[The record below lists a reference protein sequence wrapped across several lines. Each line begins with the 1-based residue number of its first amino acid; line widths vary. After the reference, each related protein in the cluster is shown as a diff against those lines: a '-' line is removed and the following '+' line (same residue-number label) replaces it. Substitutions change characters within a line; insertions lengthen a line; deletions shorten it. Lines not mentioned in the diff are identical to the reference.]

1 MSPID
6 DRSKSLGVEGQFST
20 HCRALVA
27 EKPPETNSQS
37 SVNTKWPFPAVTYL
51 THLPRHIWWGHPQPP
66 SCCGF
71 SFRGP
76 QLHICEALDFSGIF
90 CQSKNWL
97 GERYVPEAL
106 CLVYGSLGTGGPP
119 PHPALRLGSPRP
131 VDGGQGPTGEERGL
145 QRGKQDVDRRSSL
158 GCMALCQN
166 TQLGAGCA
174 TRSREAETCAQI
186 WAVDSKTCTAVT
198 GRGHQGVGLARGAA
212 LPAHLPTWERPSA
225 CHPSPSK
232 V

>member
-1 MSPID
+1 M
-6 DRSKSLGVEGQFST
+6 
-20 HCRALVA
+20 A

-37 SVNTKWPFPAVTYL
+37 LVNTERPFPADSHL

-97 GERYVPEAL
+97 GNHCVPEAL
-106 CLVYGSLGTGGPP
+106 CLVHGSVGDRRTP
-119 PHPALRLGSPRP
+119 PHPALLLGSPRP

-145 QRGKQDVDRRSSL
+145 QRGKQDVDRSSL
-158 GCMALCQN
+158 
-166 TQLGAGCA
+166 LGAGCA

-186 WAVDSKTCTAVT
+186 WALDSKMCTAVT
-198 GRGHQGVGLARGAA
+198 GRGHRGVGLTRGAA
-212 LPAHLPTWERPSA
+212 LPAQLPTWERPSA